1 MKDLS
6 GGLSCSLI
14 VLKFLSY
21 ESFLLR
27 VARFNSTGSYYIM
40 GDEWGKNINAFLACR
55 LTLVL
60 RPVQAAEIFLF
71 ICDRNKAMTIYVQYL
86 VTTLSPKCGCA
97 GSMLFTTS
105 GKRCVKSVNI
115 DWIVIALFRSQIM
128 REISAAS
135 TGLGT

>member
-1 MKDLS
+1 MKNLS

-27 VARFNSTGSYYIM
+27 VARFNSTESYYIM

-60 RPVQAAEIFLF
+60 RAVQAAEIFL
-71 ICDRNKAMTIYVQYL
+71 IVWDRGRAMTIHVQ
-86 VTTLSPKCGCA
+86 
-97 GSMLFTTS
+97 
-105 GKRCVKSVNI
+105 
-115 DWIVIALFRSQIM
+115 
-128 REISAAS
+128 
-135 TGLGT
+135 